1 MSVCWCSRGV
11 FFSEN
16 YVFGNGKICKI
27 QQTKH
32 YFVLLP
38 SKEGFAWAISHID
51 MPYREIWGDLDH
63 LWETYGVKKCS

>member
-32 YFVLLP
+32 FFVLLP
-38 SKEGFAWAISHID
+38 SKDGTVWAISHVA
-51 MPYREIWGDLDH
+51 MPTQVPFLKSSWKYSL
-63 LWETYGVKKCS
+63 